1 MMKNFEDMFSHFDT
15 NMTDGHCMMA
25 YVMLMHSIT
34 QQKNFLKMLYA
45 RSCSRHEYM
54 Q

>member
-1 MMKNFEDMFSHFDT
+1 MMMKNFEDMFSHFDT

-25 YVMLMHSIT
+25 YVMLMHSMHHAT
-34 QQKNFLKMLYA
+34 KKLFKNVI
-45 RSCSRHEYM
+45 CQIM